1 MQLIQK
7 RNHKYLIVIFL
18 IYGTIYSSISFVNH
32 YLFRTYSLDLGLYNK
47 VLYDYATF
55 STNNYSVLAH
65 RFPHHLADHFSLLI
79 PLISPFYWIF
89 KSYTL
94 LVFQIVSILFGA
106 YGIYKFLVLK
116 YDNTKIA
123 ILAVVHFLSI
133 WGIYSALSFD
143 YHDNVVA
150 AMFVPWL
157 FWSFEKY
164 KIKYILIFVL
174 LICFAKE
181 NMALWCG
188 FILLGIGFQHRKEKA
203 KRNLALQLSFF
214 VLVYFVLVLKVVMPS
229 IDYDGKVHQL
239 DRYAALGTSLGE
251 IFFNLI
257 NHPINSF
264 KLFFDN
270 TATPQEYYGIKTEL
284 HLMVLTAG
292 GIVFL
297 IRPIWL
303 LMLFPIYAQ
312 KMWTNDFG
320 LWGINNQYSI
330 EFVPIICLALF
341 SYIVELKSKINKI
354 ILTVFFIVITLNST
368 INTIEERES
377 FWYNPENS
385 MFFDKKHYSANFDVK
400 ELNTS
405 LELIPTKASVSAQ
418 SFVVP
423 HVFERKN
430 VFMFPDKMD
439 EADYI
444 ILVYQNTKY
453 PLSEEYYN
461 MVVKKLLVDKKH
473 KLMYCKNY
481 TYIFKKINF

>member
-1 MQLIQK
+1 MNK
-7 RNHKYLIVIFL
+7 TSSNNKYLIIIFL
-18 IYGTIYSSISFVNH
+18 IYGTIYSSISIVNH
-32 YLFRTYSLDLGLYNK
+32 YLFRTYALDLGLYNK

-55 STNNYSVLAH
+55 SSNNYSLIAH

-94 LVFQIVSILFGA
+94 LVFQIVAILFGA
-106 YGIYKFLVLK
+106 YGLYKFLVLK

-123 ILAVVHFLSI
+123 TLAVVHFLSI
-133 WGIYSALSFD
+133 WGIYSALSYD
-143 YHDNVVA
+143 YHDNVIA

-157 FWSFEKY
+157 FWSFGKY
-164 KIKYILIFVL
+164 KIKCILIFVL
-174 LICFAKE
+174 LICMTKE

-188 FILLGIGFQHRKEKA
+188 FILLGIAFQYRKEKA
-203 KRNLALQLSFF
+203 KRNLALLLTFF
-214 VLVYFVLVLKVVMPS
+214 AFVYFVLVLKVVMPS
-229 IDYDGKVHQL
+229 FDYDGKVHQL
-239 DRYAALGTSLGE
+239 DRYVALGTSLGE
-251 IFFNLI
+251 IFLNLI

-270 TATPQEYYGIKTEL
+270 AATPQEYYGIKTEL
-284 HLMVLTAG
+284 HLMVLIAG
-292 GIVFL
+292 GVVFL
-297 IRPIWL
+297 IRPIWM

-330 EFVPIICLALF
+330 EFVPIISLALF
-341 SYIVELKSKINKI
+341 SYIAELKSKINKVYLSVI
-354 ILTVFFIVITLNST
+354 FVLLTFIVT
-368 INTIEERES
+368 IKKLDNRIS
-377 FWYNPENS
+377 FWYEPINS
-385 MFFDKKHYSANFDVK
+385 IFYNAKHYTSNFDTK
-400 ELNTS
+400 ELYQALN
-405 LELIPTKASVSAQ
+405 LIPEDASVSAQ

-444 ILVYQNTKY
+444 ILVYQNSKY
-453 PLSEEYYN
+453 PLSEEDYN
-461 MVVKKLLVDKKH
+461 MAVKRLLVDKNF
-473 KLMYCKNY
+473 KLIYCKNY
-481 TYIFKKINF
+481 TYIFKK